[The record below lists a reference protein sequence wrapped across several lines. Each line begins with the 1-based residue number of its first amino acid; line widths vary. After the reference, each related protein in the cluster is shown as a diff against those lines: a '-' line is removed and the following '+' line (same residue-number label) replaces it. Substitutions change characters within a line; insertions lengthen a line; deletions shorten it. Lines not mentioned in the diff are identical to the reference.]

1 MMIWTAKFSKIRIC
15 AAVALAAGIALAA
28 FLAISALRGENLNLN
43 NLNNLNQDKTQIRLD
58 TEEGRIAYLAELG
71 WEVSPDPVESFRF
84 LLPEP
89 LKEPYL
95 SYNALQIPQ
104 GFDLNRHTGQQIT
117 RYTYKIL
124 NYPDRPDGVQAN
136 LYIID
141 ADPVAG
147 DIFCPGANGF
157 QEPLIRENQD

>member
-43 NLNNLNQDKTQIRLD
+43 HLNQDKTRIRLD
-58 TEEGRIAYLAELG
+58 TEESRIAYLAELG

-89 LKEPYL
+89 LTEPYL
-95 SYNALQIPQ
+95 SYNALQLPQ
-104 GFDLNRHTGQQIT
+104 GFDLNQHTGQQIT

-124 NYPDRPDGVQAN
+124 NYPNRPDGVQAN

-157 QEPLIRENQD
+157 QEPLIREIQN

>member
-43 NLNNLNQDKTQIRLD
+43 HSNQDKTRIRLD

-89 LKEPYL
+89 LTEPYL
-95 SYNALQIPQ
+95 SYNALQLPQ
-104 GFDLNRHTGQQIT
+104 GFDLNQHTGQQIT

-124 NYPDRPDGVQAN
+124 NYPNRPDGVQAN

-157 QEPLIRENQD
+157 QEPLIRENQNQN